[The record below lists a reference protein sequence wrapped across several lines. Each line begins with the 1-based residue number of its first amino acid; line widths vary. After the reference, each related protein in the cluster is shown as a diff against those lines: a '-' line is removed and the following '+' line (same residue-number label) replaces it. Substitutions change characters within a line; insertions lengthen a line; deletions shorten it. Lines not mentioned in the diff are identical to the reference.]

1 MGEAVYFYKC
11 IEKIEKRN
19 QLDLIDKYL
28 MQIGIIMQPHLK
40 KENQGKLSKQLLR
53 VKDSIQPPA
62 PKSEEEIE
70 KGLERLKQL
79 L

>member
-1 MGEAVYFYKC
+1 
-11 IEKIEKRN
+11 
-19 QLDLIDKYL
+19 
-28 MQIGIIMQPHLK
+28 MQIGIVMQPHLK

-53 VKDSIQPPA
+53 AKDSIQPPA
-62 PKSEEEIE
+62 QKSEEEIE

>member
-1 MGEAVYFYKC
+1 
-11 IEKIEKRN
+11 
-19 QLDLIDKYL
+19 
-28 MQIGIIMQPHLK
+28 MQIGIVMQPHLK

-53 VKDSIQPPA
+53 AKDSIQPPV

-70 KGLERLKQL
+70 KGLEQLKQL